1 MTSRTSQMRRWRTGA
16 ALHLRMRDLTGTLVV
31 VTGGGSGIG
40 RAAAQ
45 AFSSAGAIVVI
56 ADIDLAAARETAEL
70 VNTPD
75 PRAGGAGAVF
85 GGGAHA
91 YRVDVT
97 DEDQVRRFASTVRER
112 HGVADVLVNNA
123 GLGMMGSFVDTPQEV
138 FEHIMNVNFW
148 GVVYGCRA
156 FAGQMIERGTGGHIV
171 NVSSAAAFMPQKRIA
186 AYATSKAA
194 VLMLSDCLRAEL
206 LDNGIG
212 VTAVCPSLVSTNFN
226 RNITF
231 VETDPETRKAR
242 RSRTSAMY
250 RKLGV
255 PPERVAS
262 AMVAAV
268 KHNQPIVTVAPEAKA
283 RKWLSR
289 LAPRVVRVGSRFE
302 ID

>member
-1 MTSRTSQMRRWRTGA
+1 MTPRTSQIRRWRKGA
-16 ALHLRMRDLTGTLVV
+16 ALHLRLRDLTGTLVV

-45 AFSSAGAIVVI
+45 AFSAAGAIVVV
-56 ADIDLAAARETAEL
+56 ADIDLEAARETVDL

-75 PRAGGAGAVF
+75 PRAGGAAAVF

-91 YRVDVT
+91 YLVDVT
-97 DEDQVRRFASTVRER
+97 DEEQVQEFARKVRER
-112 HGVADVLVNNA
+112 HGVPDVLVNNA
-123 GLGMMGSFVDTPQEV
+123 GLGMIGSFVDTPQEV
-138 FEHIMNVNFW
+138 FEHVMDVNFW
-148 GVVYGCRA
+148 GVVYGSRV
-156 FAGQMIERGTGGHIV
+156 FAKQMIERGTGGHIV

-206 LDNGIG
+206 LEYGIG

-226 RNITF
+226 SSIAF
-231 VETDPETRKAR
+231 VEPNPEVRKAR
-242 RSRTSAMY
+242 RSRTSAIY

-255 PPERVAS
+255 PPERVAN

-268 KHNQPIVTVAPEAKA
+268 RHNQPIVTVAPEAKA
-283 RKWLSR
+283 RKWISR
-289 LAPRVVRVGSRFE
+289 VAPRGMRVGSRFE